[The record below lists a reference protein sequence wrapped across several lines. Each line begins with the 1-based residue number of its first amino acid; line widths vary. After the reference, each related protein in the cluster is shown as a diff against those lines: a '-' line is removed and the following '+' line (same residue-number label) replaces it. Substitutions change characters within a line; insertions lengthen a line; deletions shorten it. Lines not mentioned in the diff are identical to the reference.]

1 MIYALYLILALAVV
15 LVSIRLSY
23 YVDLLDRTTNIS
35 GAFIGGV
42 MLAAVTSLPE
52 LFTSI
57 SATLFVNQPDL
68 VLGNVLGSNIFNL
81 FVLGS
86 LIFFSIKN
94 FNKCFLSPSHKN
106 TLIATIIM
114 YLLVASAV
122 IFPAN
127 FYILKTNPVSIV
139 ILIIYLVAVKLMS
152 SDDSKGED
160 SLTIETHITKNQ
172 ILIRFGLLSIML
184 VIVSV
189 FLTMA
194 TDIIAEKL
202 NLGMTIA
209 GALLLGV
216 ATSLPELTSSIS
228 LVKMKNFN
236 ATVGNIVGSNLFNF
250 SILFIADVSY
260 RGGSIYSANS
270 ESTNL
275 IIFGIIST
283 LAALLALQFKSKPN
297 KCSSNTL
304 NIIYGISSFIIIAS
318 YIIFLKSS
326 I

>member
-1 MIYALYLILALAVV
+1 MIYVLYLILALAVV

-68 VLGNVLGSNIFNL
+68 VLGNVLGSNLFNL

-139 ILIIYLVAVKLMS
+139 IFIIYLIAVKLMS
-152 SDDSKGED
+152 SDDSKEED
-160 SLTIETHITKNQ
+160 SLIIEAHLTKNQ
-172 ILIRFGLLSIML
+172 ILIRFSLLSIIL

-189 FLTMA
+189 FLTMT
-194 TDIIAEKL
+194 TDIIAQKL

-260 RGGSIYSANS
+260 RGGSIYSANA
-270 ESTNL
+270 ESSNL

-283 LAALLALQFKSKPN
+283 LASLLALQFKSKPD
-297 KCSSNTL
+297 KYSQSVL
-304 NIIYGISSFIIIAS
+304 NVIYGVSSFIIIAS
-318 YIIFLKSS
+318 YIVFLKSS

>member
-1 MIYALYLILALAVV
+1 MIYVLYLILALAVV

-68 VLGNVLGSNIFNL
+68 VLGNVLGSNLFNL

-139 ILIIYLVAVKLMS
+139 IFIIYLIAVKLMS
-152 SDDSKGED
+152 SDDSKEED
-160 SLTIETHITKNQ
+160 SLIIEAHLTKNQ
-172 ILIRFGLLSIML
+172 ILIRFSLLSIIL

-189 FLTMA
+189 FLTMT
-194 TDIIAEKL
+194 TDIIAQKL

-260 RGGSIYSANS
+260 RGGSIYSANA
-270 ESTNL
+270 ESSNL
-275 IIFGIIST
+275 IVFGIIST
-283 LAALLALQFKSKPN
+283 LASLLALQFKSKADKYSP
-297 KCSSNTL
+297 SVL
-304 NIIYGISSFIIIAS
+304 NVIYGVSSFIIIAS
-318 YIIFLKSS
+318 YIVFLKSS

>member
-1 MIYALYLILALAVV
+1 MIYILYLILALAVV
-15 LVSIRLSY
+15 IISVRLSY

-57 SATLFVNQPDL
+57 SATVFVNQPDL

-86 LIFFSIKN
+86 LILFNIKG
-94 FNKCFLSPSHKN
+94 FKDCFLSPSHKN
-106 TLIATIIM
+106 TLIATAIM
-114 YLLVASAV
+114 YILVMSAM

-127 FYILKTNPVSIV
+127 FYILKINPVSIV
-139 ILIIYLVAVKLMS
+139 IFIIYLVAVKTMS
-152 SDDSKGED
+152 SDESKD
-160 SLTIETHITKNQ
+160 DDTLKIETKLKKNQ
-172 ILIRFGLLSIML
+172 ILIRFAILSVML

-189 FLTMA
+189 FLTIA

-236 ATVGNIVGSNLFNF
+236 ATTGNIVGSNLFNF
-250 SILFIADVSY
+250 TILFVSDVLYREGSVYSSNTESY
-260 RGGSIYSANS
+260 
-270 ESTNL
+270 NL
-275 IIFGIIST
+275 IIFGVIATIT
-283 LAALLALQFKSKPN
+283 TFIAIQFKSSKRIY
-297 KCSSNTL
+297 SSSLLNTT
-304 NIIYGISSFIIIAS
+304 YMISGALTVLS
-318 YIIFLKSS
+318 YFLFLKLSV
-326 I
+326 

>member
-1 MIYALYLILALAVV
+1 MIYILYLILALAVV
-15 LVSIRLSY
+15 IISVRLSY

-86 LIFFSIKN
+86 LILFNIKA
-94 FNKCFLSPSHKN
+94 FKDCFLSPSHKN
-106 TLIATIIM
+106 TLIATAIM
-114 YLLVASAV
+114 YILVMSAM

-127 FYILKTNPVSIV
+127 FYILKINPVSIV
-139 ILIIYLVAVKLMS
+139 IFIIYLVAVKTMS
-152 SDDSKGED
+152 SDESKGD
-160 SLTIETHITKNQ
+160 DTLKIETKLKKNQ
-172 ILIRFGLLSIML
+172 ILVRFAILSIML
-184 VIVSV
+184 VIVSI
-189 FLTMA
+189 FLTIA

-202 NLGMTIA
+202 NLEMTIA

-228 LVKMKNFN
+228 LVRMKNFN
-236 ATVGNIVGSNLFNF
+236 ATAGNIVGSNLFNF
-250 SILFIADVSY
+250 TILFVSDVLYREGSVYSSNAESY
-260 RGGSIYSANS
+260 
-270 ESTNL
+270 NL
-275 IIFGIIST
+275 IIFGIIAT
-283 LAALLALQFKSKPN
+283 ITTFIAIQFKSSKRIYSP
-297 KCSSNTL
+297 SLLNTT
-304 NIIYGISSFIIIAS
+304 YMISGALTVLS
-318 YIIFLKSS
+318 YFLFLKLSV
-326 I
+326 

>member
-1 MIYALYLILALAVV
+1 MIYILYLILALAVV
-15 LVSIRLSY
+15 IISVRLSY

-86 LIFFSIKN
+86 LILFNIKA
-94 FNKCFLSPSHKN
+94 FKDCFLSPSHKN
-106 TLIATIIM
+106 TLIATAIM
-114 YLLVASAV
+114 YILVMSAM

-127 FYILKTNPVSIV
+127 FYILKINPVSIV
-139 ILIIYLVAVKLMS
+139 IFIIYLVAVKTMS
-152 SDDSKGED
+152 SDESKD
-160 SLTIETHITKNQ
+160 DDTLKIETKLKKNQ
-172 ILIRFGLLSIML
+172 ILVRFAILSIML
-184 VIVSV
+184 VIVSI
-189 FLTMA
+189 FLTIA

-228 LVKMKNFN
+228 LVRMKNFN
-236 ATVGNIVGSNLFNF
+236 ATAGNIVGSNLFNF
-250 SILFIADVSY
+250 TILFVSDVLYREGSVYSSNAESY
-260 RGGSIYSANS
+260 
-270 ESTNL
+270 NL
-275 IIFGIIST
+275 IIFGIIAT
-283 LAALLALQFKSKPN
+283 ITTFIAIQFKSSKRIYSP
-297 KCSSNTL
+297 SLLNTT
-304 NIIYGISSFIIIAS
+304 YMISGALTVLS
-318 YIIFLKSS
+318 YFLFLKLSV
-326 I
+326 

>member
-15 LVSIRLSY
+15 LVSIKLSY

-68 VLGNVLGSNIFNL
+68 VLGNVLGSNLFNL
-81 FVLGS
+81 FVLGG
-86 LIFFSIKN
+86 LIFFNIKN

-139 ILIIYLVAVKLMS
+139 IFIIYLVAVKLMS
-152 SDDSKGED
+152 SDDSKEED
-160 SLTIETHITKNQ
+160 SLTIETHLTKNQ
-172 ILIRFGLLSIML
+172 ILIRFSLLSIVL

-189 FLTMA
+189 LLTMT

-260 RGGSIYSANS
+260 RGESIYSANA
-270 ESTNL
+270 ESSNL

-283 LAALLALQFKSKPN
+283 LASLLALQFKAKTDKYTPAV
-297 KCSSNTL
+297 L
-304 NIIYGISSFIIIAS
+304 NVVYGVSSFIIIAS
-318 YIIFLKSS
+318 YLIFLKTS